1 MQPPCANPVEMWPI
15 DRPKPNPDN
24 ARIHPESQVLQIA
37 KSVQTHELNRTIL
50 VDEDD
55 LILAGHGLL
64 LALRHLGYTE
74 VPVQVLRHLSRAQK
88 RTFLIADNQIGLN
101 SVWDDQKLGLV
112 LQALESE
119 LGNLDVI
126 GFSPQE
132 LDRILADLAPENLVA
147 DPEYVPEIPKVAVTV
162 PGDIWVLG
170 RHRLF
175 CGDGLLSNSL
185 ERVLQGEPADMAF
198 SDPPY
203 NVSYLQK
210 AGRRR
215 IINDDLGPGFEQ
227 FLETACAQLLSVTRG
242 AVYLCMSSSELH
254 TLQRAFIAAGGHWS
268 TFIIWA
274 KDRFTL
280 GRSDY
285 QRQYEPILYGW
296 KEGNAHFW
304 CAARNE
310 GDIWFVP
317 KPKLNRLHPTMKP
330 VSLIERAIRNSS
342 QRGALVLDL
351 FGGSGS
357 TVIACEKTA
366 RRAAVVEL
374 DPRYADVIAQRWES
388 YAHQEAL
395 LESDGRTFQM
405 VAQNRLLKAA

>member
-24 ARIHPESQVLQIA
+24 ARIHPDSQVLQIA

-50 VDEDD
+50 VDENDT
-55 LILAGHGLL
+55 IIAGHGLL
-64 LALRHLGYTE
+64 LALRYLGYLE
-74 VPVQVLRHLSRAQK
+74 VPVQVLRHLSQAQK

-101 SVWDDQKLGLV
+101 SVWDDQKLGLI
-112 LQALESE
+112 LQDLEKE

-132 LDRILADLAPENLVA
+132 LDRILADLAPEVLMM
-147 DPEYVPEIPKVAVTV
+147 DPEDVPEIPKLAVTV
-162 PGDIWVLG
+162 PGDVWVLG

-210 AGRRR
+210 SGRRR
-215 IINDDLGPGFEQ
+215 IINDDLGPEFEQ
-227 FLETACAQLLSVTRG
+227 FLEIACAQLLSVTRG
-242 AVYLCMSSSELH
+242 AVYLCMSSSELD

-268 TFIIWA
+268 TFIIWS

-296 KEGNAHFW
+296 KEGNPHFW
-304 CAARNE
+304 CGARNE
-310 GDIWFVP
+310 GDVWSVP
-317 KPKLNRLHPTMKP
+317 KPKNNRLHPTMKP

-342 QRGALVLDL
+342 QRGAVVLDL

-357 TVIACEKTA
+357 TVIACEKTG

-374 DPRYADVIAQRWES
+374 DPKYADVIAKRWES
-388 YAHQEAL
+388 YVHQEAL

-405 VAQNRLLKAA
+405 VAKDRLLKAA